1 MFSRRTGL
9 SQYKKSLTK
18 AQTPARNPYT
28 GLDRPVMA
36 DKIFTASR
44 LSLDNFLSTF
54 YTHNYFFSSLD
65 ADRLNP
71 ICVFQFT
78 QHSLFASQG
87 INKPQRPLR
96 TQRYPKDFYTLL
108 SIPYSLR
115 SLRTSRLIETL
126 NISYCMRFYNAALY
140 RWGRQSIRFDTG

>member
-1 MFSRRTGL
+1 ASRLHGFTASRLHGFTASRLHG
-9 SQYKKSLTK
+9 
-18 AQTPARNPYT
+18 
-28 GLDRPVMA
+28 
-36 DKIFTASR
+36 FTASR

-65 ADRLNP
+65 TDRLNP

-140 RWGRQSIRFDTG
+140 RWGRQNKWLNTG